1 MIEPVPLFLKS
12 SVVLAILA
20 FPYSYQILGYA
31 GATLSI
37 FFIGLSTYYTSYI
50 LWKFC
55 MKHPQIRDIA
65 DAAEVLTG
73 SRIGWYAAFIG
84 LALNK

>member
-1 MIEPVPLFLKS
+1 
-12 SVVLAILA
+12 
-20 FPYSYQILGYA
+20 
-31 GATLSI
+31 
-37 FFIGLSTYYTSYI
+37 
-50 LWKFC
+50 

-84 LALNK
+84 LALNSEFPVVLAHEVVKRRKRNPNVSPRTALIRLHLPQTGSLWVFTS